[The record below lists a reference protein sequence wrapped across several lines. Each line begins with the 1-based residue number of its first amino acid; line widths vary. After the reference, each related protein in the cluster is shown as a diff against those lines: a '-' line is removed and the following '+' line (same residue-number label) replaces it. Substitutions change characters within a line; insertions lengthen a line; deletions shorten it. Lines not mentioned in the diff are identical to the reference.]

1 MATRWLCQNS
11 CMYLDIQNTS
21 VRYPGQAHCAVE
33 AASFGLMPGEIGV
46 LLGPSGC
53 GKTTLLRAIA
63 GLEAIVA
70 GQIRLAQ
77 RVVATPS
84 LSLDVQQR
92 RVGMVF
98 QDYALFPHMTVE
110 QNVAYGLHGLSAA
123 QRQSRVQEVLALVD
137 LRSSSQA
144 YPHALSG
151 GQQQRVALARALAP
165 APDVLLLDEPF
176 SNLDVELRQRLAD
189 DVREILKRAHT
200 TALMVTHDQQ
210 EAFAMAD
217 KVGVMKDGRL
227 HQWDTPYAVY
237 HRPGSRF
244 VAEFV
249 GRGVWVPAVLKM
261 ESGQLLVQTPVG
273 ALSDPQECPLP
284 DAYKDGRCEVLL
296 RSDDVVYDPASPV
309 RARIVR
315 KDFQGADFLYTLEL
329 DDGLQ
334 VLSLV
339 PSHHQHEVGE
349 CVGVRLDMDHVVTFE
364 TP

>member
-1 MATRWLCQNS
+1 
-11 CMYLDIQNTS
+11 MYLDIQNTS
-21 VRYPGQAHCAVE
+21 VCYPKQTTAAVE
-33 AASFGLMPGEIGV
+33 AVSFGLMPGDIGV

-63 GLEAIVA
+63 GLESIVT
-70 GQIRLAQ
+70 GQIRLAG
-77 RVVATPS
+77 RVVATPA

-98 QDYALFPHMTVE
+98 QDYALFPHMSVA
-110 QNVAYGLHGLSAA
+110 QNVAYGLHGLPAK
-123 QRQSRVQEVLALVD
+123 QRHRRVQEVLELVD
-137 LRSSSQA
+137 LQSSSQV

-165 APDVLLLDEPF
+165 QPDLLLLDEPF

-189 DVREILKRAHT
+189 DVRHILKRAQT

-227 HQWDTPYAVY
+227 HQWDAPYAIY

-261 ESGQLLVQTPVG
+261 EAGQLMVETPVG
-273 ALSDPQECPLP
+273 ALADPQECPLP

-296 RSDDVVYDPASPV
+296 RADDVVYDPASAV
-309 RARIVR
+309 RATLVR
-315 KDFQGADFLYTLEL
+315 KDFQGADFLYTLQL
-329 DDGLQ
+329 DAGLQ

-339 PSHHQHEVGE
+339 PSHHQHALGDRI
-349 CVGVRLDMDHVVTFE
+349 GISLDVDHVVTFE
-364 TP
+364 SAQFHACA

>member
-1 MATRWLCQNS
+1 
-11 CMYLDIQNTS
+11 MYLDIQNTS
-21 VRYPGQAHCAVE
+21 VRYSGQAQFAVDGV
-33 AASFGLMPGEIGV
+33 SLGLMAGEIGV

-63 GLEAIVA
+63 GLEPIVA
-70 GQIRLAQ
+70 GQIRLAD
-77 RVVATPS
+77 RVVATPA
-84 LSLDVQQR
+84 LSLDVKQR

-98 QDYALFPHMTVE
+98 QDYALFPHMTVA
-110 QNVAYGLHGLSAA
+110 QNVGYGLHGLSVTA
-123 QRQSRVQEVLALVD
+123 REHRVQEVLALVD
-137 LRSSSQA
+137 LQASSQA

-165 APDVLLLDEPF
+165 QPDLLLLDEPF

-189 DVREILKRAHT
+189 DVRQILKRART

-217 KVGVMKDGRL
+217 KVGVMKQGRL
-227 HQWDTPYAVY
+227 DQWDTPYAVY

-249 GRGVWVPAVLKM
+249 GRGVWVPAQLRL
-261 ESGQLLVQTPVG
+261 EAGQLLVQTPVG

-296 RSDDVVYDPASPV
+296 RSDDVVYDPASTV
-309 RARIVR
+309 RATIVR

-329 DDGLQ
+329 DGGLQ
-334 VLSLV
+334 VLSLM

-349 CVGVRLDMDHVVTFE
+349 RVGIRLDMDHVVTFE
-364 TP
+364 AA

>member
-1 MATRWLCQNS
+1 
-11 CMYLDIQNTS
+11 MYLEIQNLS
-21 VRYPGQAHCAVE
+21 VRYEGQDTPAV
-33 AASFGLMPGEIGV
+33 ASVSLGLMPGDIGV

-63 GLEAIVA
+63 GLEGIAA
-70 GQIRLAQ
+70 GQIRLAG
-77 RVVATPS
+77 RVVATTTES
-84 LSLDVQQR
+84 LPAQQR

-98 QDYALFPHMTVE
+98 QDYALFPHLTVA
-110 QNVAYGLHGLSAA
+110 QNVAYGLQALPAA
-123 QRQSRVQEVLALVD
+123 QRAQRMAQVLELVD
-137 LRSSSQA
+137 LSSAAQA

-165 APDVLLLDEPF
+165 QPDLLLLDEPF

-189 DVREILKRAHT
+189 DLRQILKRAHT
-200 TALMVTHDQQ
+200 TALMVTHDQH

-217 KVGVMKDGRL
+217 MVGVMQGGQL
-227 HQWDTPYAVY
+227 HQWDTPYATY

-249 GRGVWVPAVLKM
+249 GRGVWVPAVLTTNA
-261 ESGQLLVQTPVG
+261 GQLRVQTPVG

-284 DAYKDGRCEVLL
+284 DAYPAGQCEVLV
-296 RSDDVVYDPASPV
+296 RADDVVYDPASSV

-329 DDGLQ
+329 EAGLQ
-334 VLSLV
+334 VLAWV
-339 PSHHQHEVGE
+339 PSHHNHELGE
-349 CVGVRLDMDHVVTFE
+349 HIGIRLEMDHVVTFA

>member
-1 MATRWLCQNS
+1 
-11 CMYLDIQNTS
+11 MYLDIQNTS
-21 VRYPGQAHCAVE
+21 VRYPGQAAAAVE
-33 AASFGLMPGEIGV
+33 AVSFGLIQGEIGV

-63 GLEAIVA
+63 GLEPVAI
-70 GQIRLAQ
+70 GQIQLAG
-77 RVVATPS
+77 RVVATPT
-84 LSLDVQQR
+84 LSLDVGLR

-98 QDYALFPHMTVE
+98 QDYALFPHMTVA
-110 QNVAYGLHGLSAA
+110 QNVAYGLHGMPAD
-123 QRQSRVQEVLALVD
+123 QRQRRVQDVLALVD
-137 LRSSSQA
+137 LQSSSES

-165 APDVLLLDEPF
+165 QPDLLLLDEPF

-189 DVREILKRAHT
+189 DVRNILKRANT

-210 EAFAMAD
+210 EAFAVAD
-217 KVGVMKDGRL
+217 KVGVMKAGRL

-237 HRPGSRF
+237 HRPGSHF

-249 GRGVWVPAVLKM
+249 GRGVWVPATLQVKD
-261 ESGQLLVQTPVG
+261 GQLRVETPVG
-273 ALSDPQECPLP
+273 ELADPQECPLP

-296 RSDDVVYDPASPV
+296 RADDVVYDPASSV

-329 DDGLQ
+329 DTGLQ

-339 PSHHQHEVGE
+339 PSHHNHGVGDS
-349 CVGVRLDMDHVVTFE
+349 VGIRLELDHVVTFE
-364 TP
+364 AR